1 MACSIQIVE
10 INTIVYMIYVY
21 VCICMYIFGIWH
33 IELQNRLMFLDLSVF
48 MADL

>member
-10 INTIVYMIYVY
+10 INIIVYMIYVY
-21 VCICMYIFGIWH
+21 VYVYIFGIWH